1 MNWRWAL
8 LVAND
13 MDKKE
18 QKRPEKKQY
27 LFDNPRN
34 VSWLFRGF
42 YGICIVLFILDFIL
56 HRHVTH
62 SWENLSGFYA
72 LFGFVACVTLV
83 LTAKQLRKI
92 LKRKED
98 YYDVDD

>member
-1 MNWRWAL
+1 MNIPKQEQPGKEPPA
-8 LVAND
+8 
-13 MDKKE
+13 KE
-18 QKRPEKKQY
+18 QQGEKPH

-62 SWENLSGFYA
+62 SWENLGGFYA